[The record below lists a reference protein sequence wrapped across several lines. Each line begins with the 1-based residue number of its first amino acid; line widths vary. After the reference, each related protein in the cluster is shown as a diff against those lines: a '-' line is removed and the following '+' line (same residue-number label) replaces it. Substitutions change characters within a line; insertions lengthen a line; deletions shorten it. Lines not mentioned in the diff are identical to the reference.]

1 MGRSMMDV
9 GSGPAGGKGRE
20 YGAVR
25 GEEEGLPGR
34 AQVRYGLRPRLY
46 SPLAAAGEPQCSM
59 CAALLHIAEGHCF
72 TSHTAAS
79 MWMET
84 KGSSSKAGSSRHP
97 PLP

>member
-59 CAALLHIAEGHCF
+59 WAALLHIAECGPLLHI
-72 TSHTAAS
+72 AD
-79 MWMET
+79 
-84 KGSSSKAGSSRHP
+84 SSKHVNGNEGNQ
-97 PLP
+97 